1 MKSIT
6 FIRVA
11 AVAAISL
18 FLSLAPGC
26 GGGGGDGGVAPAPP
40 APASIVYNGIT
51 TQTVVTAANA
61 EDLATAALG
70 AGEFGLASAAKVEG
84 TSAYPRYLKLVD
96 ILRRST
102 ENIELTSTS
111 QPVAGAI
118 VPVSGT
124 RYGNCGG
131 SASLTGTLDDQ
142 TGDTSGTMTFS
153 NYCSNGITMNGV
165 VSYSGIYD
173 LVNDEFDVFS
183 MTTSNLGATDGVS
196 SFAIGGTITYD
207 YRNVP
212 IVVTMDMML
221 QDGASGKVYW
231 ADGYLINIWDYAGY
245 TDYSMTGQSYHPDYG
260 YVDVTTPTLFRIYDT
275 DDYPSQGVLEIVGDI
290 GTGGGNT
297 RARLT
302 ALTNTTYQVIADTNG
317 DGDFTDPGDYDSGT
331 LNW

>member
-1 MKSIT
+1 MDTST
-6 FIRVA
+6 CIRVA
-11 AVAAISL
+11 ALVAISL
-18 FLSLAPGC
+18 FLSLTSGC

-40 APASIVYNGIT
+40 APAPIVYSGIT
-51 TQTVVTAANA
+51 TQAMIMTANA
-61 EDLATAALG
+61 EDLATSALG

-96 ILRRST
+96 IIRGCT
-102 ENIELTSTS
+102 ENIELTPSS
-111 QPVAGAI
+111 QPAAGAI
-118 VPVSGT
+118 VPVSST

-131 SASLTGTLDDQ
+131 SASLTGTMDDQ
-142 TGDTSGTMTFS
+142 TGNTFGTMTFS

-183 MTTSNLGATDGVS
+183 MTTGNLGATDGVN

-212 IVVTMDMML
+212 IVVSMDMML

-231 ADGYLINIWDYAGY
+231 AEDYIINIWDYAGY
-245 TDYSMTGQSYHPDYG
+245 TDYSMMGRGYHPDYG
-260 YVDVTTPTLFRIYDT
+260 YVDVTTPTPFRINNT
-275 DDYPSQGVLEIVGDI
+275 DDYPSQGVLEIVGDM
-290 GTGGGNT
+290 GTGGGST

-302 ALTNTTYQVIADTNG
+302 ALTNTSYQVIADING
-317 DGDFTDPGDYDSGT
+317 DGDFTDPEDYDSGT